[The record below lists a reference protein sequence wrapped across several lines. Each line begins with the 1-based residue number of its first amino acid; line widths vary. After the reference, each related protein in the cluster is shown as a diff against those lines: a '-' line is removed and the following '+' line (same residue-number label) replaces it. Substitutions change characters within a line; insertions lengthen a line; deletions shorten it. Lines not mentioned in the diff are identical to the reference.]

1 MSVTRSE
8 INQSLNCI
16 VNIRFV
22 NYFLTK
28 LICKILKI
36 RLVRLVFNLI
46 RELRNPEQSIITA
59 KLSGDC
65 CRGLRPSTIKFWHIL
80 KYGVESAFKDEC
92 VFGVVFLEQRFGVT
106 SADFDQEN
114 LLSCFILFTERKICF
129 IGSQTNNDT
138 LQEHLRSLLCFK
150 NLYLYMTHKHQ
161 ISCKTHL

>member
-65 CRGLRPSTIKFWHIL
+65 CRGLRPSTMKGINQIQL
-80 KYGVESAFKDEC
+80 LTADEK
-92 VFGVVFLEQRFGVT
+92 GWE
-106 SADFDQEN
+106 
-114 LLSCFILFTERKICF
+114 
-129 IGSQTNNDT
+129 
-138 LQEHLRSLLCFK
+138 
-150 NLYLYMTHKHQ
+150 M
-161 ISCKTHL
+161 